1 MENELSQ
8 LKSRVEGMLA
18 EALASAALATSVSND
33 NRSMEAIA
41 RIELRQV
48 QAALNNEV
56 QSRLTLE
63 KNLEAMQTTAEEA
76 ESKRLALMDE
86 LFRRENTVLKRLES
100 NELALNSQESLI
112 EDLSQSDLKN
122 RVSSLSEQVHTD
134 VIELIQLI
142 LFIQP

>member
-122 RVSSLSEQVHTD
+122 QVSSLSEQVHTD
-134 VIELIQLI
+134 MIELIQLI